1 MSQSISS
8 YVVKSTNKN
17 QEKYVQGKS
26 IDIAASN
33 TDELDF
39 QYKHMYVFNLSCIG
53 NCSCCVWHF
62 VFCSRDEK
70 EEEVVVR
77 FCVSLLFCCNKLG
90 TNGTKDE

>member
-39 QYKHMYVFNLSCIG
+39 QYKHM
-53 NCSCCVWHF
+53 
-62 VFCSRDEK
+62 
-70 EEEVVVR
+70 VR
-77 FCVSLLFCCNKLG
+77 F
-90 TNGTKDE
+90 